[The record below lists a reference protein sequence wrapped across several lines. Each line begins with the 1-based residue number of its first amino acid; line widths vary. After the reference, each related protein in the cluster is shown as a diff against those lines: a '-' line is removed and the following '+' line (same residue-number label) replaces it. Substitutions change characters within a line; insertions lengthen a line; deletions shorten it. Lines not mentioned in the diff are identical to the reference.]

1 MENKM
6 KNMVTKIKR
15 RGTLLL
21 GSMKTKTNIA
31 TVFLGLIV
39 VLLFSS
45 TCSLASKNNNLRKEL
60 TETKKKHNK
69 LASEYT
75 KLYQISTD
83 LNREYQVIDYNY
95 KKDKETYEKVNS
107 QVKDLMDTVS
117 ELDSQNKELADENK
131 KMHSDLKKYEK
142 RSELF
147 DKYEYAIYHGKKRT
161 SFTYS
166 QLELAE
172 DIMEEKGMDAN
183 LLLAIAMTESG
194 GNEKSES
201 TSSTAKGYG
210 QFLSGTGKF
219 VYEDLMKA
227 GTYNHNYALNGKTN
241 IKLMANYLK
250 YLQGSRNS
258 VYGIIESYRGVKNCT
273 SYMNKV
279 DSYLKQGGTS
289 LAIINNQIY
298 P

>member
-15 RGTLLL
+15 RGSFILENV
-21 GSMKTKTNIA
+21 KIKTNIT

-45 TCSLASKNNNLRKEL
+45 TCALASKNINLRKEL
-60 TETKKKHNK
+60 SKTKNEHNK
-69 LASEYT
+69 LASNYT
-75 KLYQISTD
+75 KLYQISVD
-83 LNREYQVIDYNY
+83 LNREYQVTNFNY
-95 KKDKETYEKVNS
+95 SKDKETYEKVNS
-107 QVKDLMDTVS
+107 QIKDLMDTVS
-117 ELDSQNKELADENK
+117 ELDSQNKKLAEENE
-131 KMHSDLKKYEK
+131 KMYSDLNKYEK

-194 GNEKSES
+194 GNEKSQS
-201 TSSTAKGYG
+201 TSSTARGFG
-210 QFLSGTGKF
+210 QFLSGTAKF

-227 GTYNHNYALNGKTN
+227 GAYNHDYALNGKTN

-258 VYGIIESYRGVKNCT
+258 VYGIIESYRGIPNCT

-279 DSYLKQGGTS
+279 DSYLNQGGTS

>member
-15 RGTLLL
+15 RGSFILENV
-21 GSMKTKTNIA
+21 KIKTNIT

-45 TCSLASKNNNLRKEL
+45 TCALASKNINLRKEL
-60 TETKKKHNK
+60 SKTKNEHNK
-69 LASEYT
+69 LASNYT
-75 KLYQISTD
+75 KLYQISVD
-83 LNREYQVIDYNY
+83 LNREYQVTNFNY
-95 KKDKETYEKVNS
+95 SKDKETYEKVNS
-107 QVKDLMDTVS
+107 QIKDLMDTVS
-117 ELDSQNKELADENK
+117 ELDSQNKKLAEENE
-131 KMHSDLKKYEK
+131 KMYSDLNKYEK

-172 DIMEEKGMDAN
+172 EIMEEKGMDAN

-194 GNEKSES
+194 GNEKSQS
-201 TSSTAKGYG
+201 TSSTARGFG
-210 QFLSGTGKF
+210 QFLSGTAKF

-227 GTYNHNYALNGKTN
+227 GAYNHDYALNGKTN

-258 VYGIIESYRGVKNCT
+258 VYGIIESYRGIPNCT

-279 DSYLKQGGTS
+279 DSYLNQGGTS

>member
-1 MENKM
+1 MNNNEYIRLSLELHLFFDRIM
-6 KNMVTKIKR
+6 KEHSFFIETAFMNR
-15 RGTLLL
+15 D
-21 GSMKTKTNIA
+21 
-31 TVFLGLIV
+31 
-39 VLLFSS
+39 
-45 TCSLASKNNNLRKEL
+45 NNLRKEL

-69 LASEYT
+69 LASDYT
-75 KLYQISTD
+75 RLYQISTD

-172 DIMEEKGMDAN
+172 DIMEEKGMDTN

-194 GNEKSES
+194 GNEKSQS

-241 IKLMANYLK
+241 IKLMANYSKVYSVVFCIIKEKLDK
-250 YLQGSRNS
+250 LRDGSYYLVS
-258 VYGIIESYRGVKNCT
+258 K
-273 SYMNKV
+273 
-279 DSYLKQGGTS
+279 D
-289 LAIINNQIY
+289 
-298 P
+298 

>member
-21 GSMKTKTNIA
+21 GSMKTKTNIT

-45 TCSLASKNNNLRKEL
+45 TCALASKNINLRKEL
-60 TETKKKHNK
+60 SKTKNEHNK
-69 LASEYT
+69 LASNYT
-75 KLYQISTD
+75 KLYQISVD
-83 LNREYQVIDYNY
+83 LNREYQVTNFNY
-95 KKDKETYEKVNS
+95 SKDKETYEKVNS
-107 QVKDLMDTVS
+107 QIKDLMDTVS

-183 LLLAIAMTESG
+183 PLLAIAMNESG
-194 GNEKSES
+194 GNE
-201 TSSTAKGYG
+201 
-210 QFLSGTGKF
+210 
-219 VYEDLMKA
+219 
-227 GTYNHNYALNGKTN
+227 
-241 IKLMANYLK
+241 
-250 YLQGSRNS
+250 
-258 VYGIIESYRGVKNCT
+258 
-273 SYMNKV
+273 
-279 DSYLKQGGTS
+279 
-289 LAIINNQIY
+289 
-298 P
+298 

>member
-15 RGTLLL
+15 RGSFILENV
-21 GSMKTKTNIA
+21 KTKTNIT

-45 TCSLASKNNNLRKEL
+45 TCALASKNINLRKEL
-60 TETKKKHNK
+60 SKTKNEHNK
-69 LASEYT
+69 LASNYT
-75 KLYQISTD
+75 KLYQISVD
-83 LNREYQVIDYNY
+83 LNREYQVTNFNY
-95 KKDKETYEKVNS
+95 SKDKETYEKVNS
-107 QVKDLMDTVS
+107 QIKDLMDTVS
-117 ELDSQNKELADENK
+117 ELDSQNKKLAEENK
-131 KMHSDLKKYEK
+131 KMYSDLKKYEK

-147 DKYEYAIYHGKKRT
+147 DRYEYAIYHGKKRT

-194 GNEKSES
+194 GNEKSQS
-201 TSSTAKGYG
+201 TSSTARGFG
-210 QFLSGTGKF
+210 QFLSGTAKF

-227 GTYNHNYALNGKTN
+227 GAYNHDYALNGKTN

-279 DSYLKQGGTS
+279 DSYLNQGGTS

>member
-15 RGTLLL
+15 RGSFILENV
-21 GSMKTKTNIA
+21 KTKTNIA

-45 TCSLASKNNNLRKEL
+45 TCALASKNINLRKEL
-60 TETKKKHNK
+60 SKTKNEHNK
-69 LASEYT
+69 LASNYT
-75 KLYQISTD
+75 KLYQISVD
-83 LNREYQVIDYNY
+83 LNREYQVTNFNY
-95 KKDKETYEKVNS
+95 SKDKETYEKVNS
-107 QVKDLMDTVS
+107 QIKDLMDTVS
-117 ELDSQNKELADENK
+117 ELDSQNKKLAEENE
-131 KMHSDLKKYEK
+131 KMYSDLNKYEK

-172 DIMEEKGMDAN
+172 EIMEEKGMDAN

-194 GNEKSES
+194 GNEKSQS
-201 TSSTAKGYG
+201 TSSTARGFG
-210 QFLSGTGKF
+210 QFLSGTAKF

-227 GTYNHNYALNGKTN
+227 GAYNHDYALNGKTN
-241 IKLMANYLK
+241 IKIMANYLK

-258 VYGIIESYRGVKNCT
+258 VYGIIESYRGIPNCT

-279 DSYLKQGGTS
+279 DSYLNQGGTS

>member
-83 LNREYQVIDYNY
+83 LNREYQVIDYNHIY
-95 KKDKETYEKVNS
+95 S
-107 QVKDLMDTVS
+107 ISISFFQVFYTVY
-117 ELDSQNKELADENK
+117 LIL
-131 KMHSDLKKYEK
+131 
-142 RSELF
+142 
-147 DKYEYAIYHGKKRT
+147 
-161 SFTYS
+161 
-166 QLELAE
+166 
-172 DIMEEKGMDAN
+172 
-183 LLLAIAMTESG
+183 
-194 GNEKSES
+194 
-201 TSSTAKGYG
+201 
-210 QFLSGTGKF
+210 F
-219 VYEDLMKA
+219 VYPLF
-227 GTYNHNYALNGKTN
+227 N
-241 IKLMANYLK
+241 
-250 YLQGSRNS
+250 
-258 VYGIIESYRGVKNCT
+258 T
-273 SYMNKV
+273 S
-279 DSYLKQGGTS
+279 
-289 LAIINNQIY
+289 
-298 P
+298 